1 MSFSKR
7 GCARPVEPV
16 EAKNGWGAHV
26 LPTREMVIMN
36 ARTGTLA
43 LAVGT
48 PPRPDADRFGGA
60 HRTGIVVMA
69 GELLHGNV
77 GRAVEG
83 DKREVCQLDLVNTD
97 EV

>member
-1 MSFSKR
+1 
-7 GCARPVEPV
+7 
-16 EAKNGWGAHV
+16 
-26 LPTREMVIMN
+26 
-36 ARTGTLA
+36 
-43 LAVGT
+43 
-48 PPRPDADRFGGA
+48 
-60 HRTGIVVMA
+60 MA